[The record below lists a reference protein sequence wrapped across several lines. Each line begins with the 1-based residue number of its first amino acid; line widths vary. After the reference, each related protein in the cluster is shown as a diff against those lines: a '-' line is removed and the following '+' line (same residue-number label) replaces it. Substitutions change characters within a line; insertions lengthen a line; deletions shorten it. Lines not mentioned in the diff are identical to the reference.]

1 MMLSRPDGRIL
12 ESDRRGEKIA
22 IILANLHETGF
33 LRSPLLE
40 PNPRNSRQSALFRK
54 RAAEKSALPDSM
66 AEGQGFEP
74 RVRFP
79 VQRFSRPP
87 VSTTHASLRAILCNS
102 LAEANFFPGNPKAG
116 CAGTKSLVSATQ
128 IALQSCSF
136 PHLNSGNC
144 QPEDEWSQPTR
155 ATGVFCASFL
165 FYWVT
170 SDVF

>member
-1 MMLSRPDGRIL
+1 MKLISTSFEGVFNRWSQLWHGK
-12 ESDRRGEKIA
+12 GE
-22 IILANLHETGF
+22 
-33 LRSPLLE
+33 
-40 PNPRNSRQSALFRK
+40 Q
-54 RAAEKSALPDSM
+54 RAKPADSM